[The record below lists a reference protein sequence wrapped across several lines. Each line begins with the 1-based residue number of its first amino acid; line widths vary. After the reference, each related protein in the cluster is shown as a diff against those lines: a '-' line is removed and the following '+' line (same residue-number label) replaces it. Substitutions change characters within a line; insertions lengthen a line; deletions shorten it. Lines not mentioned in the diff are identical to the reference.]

1 MGQGRRVSVH
11 NKKQTGI
18 SIETILIV
26 SLIAGIAIGAV
37 IGMKLSEDEISNLI
51 KTSFLTYKENRIESF
66 LLFFVSSA
74 SFVTAIFLMG
84 FCAVFQP
91 LEVLLVALK
100 GLELGFI
107 ARCVYADEN
116 VLSKLLIFLPFSVIT
131 SGILILQARDSVSM
145 SMGYF
150 SISITTENRL
160 GMANEFREYIFRFF
174 IYLLSCAVVSALGCL
189 MLSVMNTHG
198 LF

>member
-1 MGQGRRVSVH
+1 MNSDA
-11 NKKQTGI
+11 KETGI
-18 SIETILIV
+18 SVETVLVVALIV
-26 SLIAGIAIGAV
+26 GILAGAIIGVNLPESEISSLI
-37 IGMKLSEDEISNLI
+37 E
-51 KTSFLTYKENRIESF
+51 TSFLTYRESAIESF
-66 LLFFVSSA
+66 LSFFISSA
-74 SFVTAIFLMG
+74 TFVVVVFLMG

-91 LEVLLVALK
+91 FEVLLVAFK
-100 GLELGFI
+100 GLGLGLI
-107 ARCVYADEN
+107 ARCVYAGEN
-116 VLSKLLIFLPFSVIT
+116 VLSKLLVFLLFSVIS
-131 SGILILQARDSVSM
+131 SGILIFQARDSVSM

-189 MLSVMNTHG
+189 ALRVMNAHG

>member
-1 MGQGRRVSVH
+1 MH
-11 NKKQTGI
+11 NDTNEAGI
-18 SIETILIV
+18 SIETVLI
-26 SLIAGIAIGAV
+26 IALVVGIAIGAI
-37 IGMKLSEDEISNLI
+37 IGMKLSEEDISSLI
-51 KTSFLTYKENRIESF
+51 ETSFLAYTENKLESF
-66 LLFFVSSA
+66 FTFFISSA
-74 SFVTAIFLMG
+74 TFIIAVFLMG

-91 LEVLLVALK
+91 FEVLLVAFK
-100 GLELGFI
+100 GLGLGLI
-107 ARCVYADEN
+107 ARCVYASDN
-116 VLSKLLIFLPFSVIT
+116 VLAMLLIFLPFSVIS
-131 SGILILQARDSVSM
+131 SGILIFQARDAVSM

-189 MLSVMNTHG
+189 ALSVMNTHG